1 MKYTIQGAKE
11 PLRKSRQRST
21 RPVEYHANRP
31 CGASASCRNYN
42 GAGQRKQNRNRDRF
56 VTDYEL
62 AVLAKI
68 LGVSMEWLTEN
79 E

>member
-1 MKYTIQGAKE
+1 ME
-11 PLRKSRQRST
+11 RDSVSRIEIET
-21 RPVEYHANRP
+21 
-31 CGASASCRNYN
+31 
-42 GAGQRKQNRNRDRF
+42 RF

-79 E
+79 EQ

>member
-1 MKYTIQGAKE
+1 ME
-11 PLRKSRQRST
+11 RDSVSRIEIGT
-21 RPVEYHANRP
+21 
-31 CGASASCRNYN
+31 
-42 GAGQRKQNRNRDRF
+42 RF

-79 E
+79 EYIAFVNSVHMIPVQKIRYADFLKKLGYIQS

>member
-1 MKYTIQGAKE
+1 M
-11 PLRKSRQRST
+11 RKSRQRST
-21 RPVEYHANRP
+21 RPAEYHANRP
-31 CGASASCRNYN
+31 CGASTSCRNYN
-42 GAGQRKQNRNRDRF
+42 ERDSVSRIEIGTRF

-79 E
+79 EQ